1 MKIEDEIKIDFFV
14 LDFLVKNNFLIKISK
29 SNQIGQ
35 IRYFLRI
42 YVIKTRRSFNSNS
55 KFLI

>member
-1 MKIEDEIKIDFFV
+1 MKIEDEIKIDFL

-42 YVIKTRRSFNSNS
+42 YVIKARRSFNSNS